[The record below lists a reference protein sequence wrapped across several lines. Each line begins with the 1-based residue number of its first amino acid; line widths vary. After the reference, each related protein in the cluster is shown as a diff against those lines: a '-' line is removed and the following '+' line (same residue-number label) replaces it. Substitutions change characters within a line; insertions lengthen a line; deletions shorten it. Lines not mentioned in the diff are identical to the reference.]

1 MNKSGNVVFMSC
13 HGRESVYDLRFFE
26 NSQLKPL
33 LIFCH
38 GFKGFKDWGHFNLIA
53 DEFCAS
59 GMIVLKFNFTFNG
72 GTSKEVINF
81 PDLEAFAEN
90 SHLKELEDIHH
101 IIHLVETGDIPLDNW
116 NGKIYL
122 LGHSRGGGMATIAAF
137 ENQNVSKLVSWA
149 GVSDCI
155 ARLPEKKELL
165 DWKLK
170 GVKFILNGR
179 THQNMPM
186 NYQFIES
193 LFLNKNRISI
203 EKASRNMNKP
213 HLIIHGTD
221 DGAVDQKEAIS
232 INSWSEKSEIEII
245 QGANHV
251 FGGKHPWK
259 EKNLP
264 EHTKIAINR
273 TLKFLLLE

>member
-1 MNKSGNVVFMSC
+1 MKKSGDVVFMSC
-13 HGRESVYDLRFFE
+13 HGRESVYDLRFVE
-26 NSQLKPL
+26 SSQSKPL

-53 DEFCAS
+53 NQFCAS
-59 GMIVLKFNFTFNG
+59 GINVLKFNFTFNG
-72 GTSKEVINF
+72 GTSKEIIDF

-90 SHLKELEDIHH
+90 SYLKELEDIHH
-101 IIHLVETGDIPLDNW
+101 IIHLVKTGGILLNNW
-116 NGKIYL
+116 DGEIYL

-137 ENQNVSKLVSWA
+137 ENKNVSKVVSWA
-149 GVSDCI
+149 GISDCI

-179 THQNMPM
+179 TKQKMPM

-193 LFLNKNRISI
+193 LFFNKKRISI
-203 EKASRNMNKP
+203 ENASRNMNKP

-221 DGAVDQKEAIS
+221 DSSVDSKAARA
-232 INSWSEKSEIEII
+232 INSWSENSEIDFIH
-245 QGANHV
+245 GANHV
-251 FGGKHPWK
+251 FGGKHPWI
-259 EKNLP
+259 EKALP
-264 EHTKIAINR
+264 EHSKIAINR
-273 TLKFLLLE
+273 TLTFLLDR